1 MENVYTPI
9 LRRIREI
16 LSKNGYKIVK
26 EDDVFYI
33 MDGNTKISEI
43 ILQVTDKNVLLGK
56 TRFSYATLVNVDVF
70 NVSWLNTHKK
80 YEGQQLGTLLLIY
93 ALCNL
98 KMTYPNVNY
107 AVLDDDTD
115 KSRRMRNIYNKLG
128 FSFRDFVCLGDKGEI
143 VMSGPEKQLE
153 LNDEFISRLKKK
165 LDMTGGK
172 QKSRKY
178 KRIYS

>member
-9 LRRIREI
+9 LRRIRDI
-16 LSKNGYKIVK
+16 LSQNGYKIVK
-26 EDDVFYI
+26 EDGVFYI
-33 MDGNTKISEI
+33 MDGKPKISEI
-43 ILQVTDKNVLLGK
+43 IVQVTDKDVLLGK

-93 ALCNL
+93 AVCDL
-98 KMTYPNVNY
+98 KMTHPNVNHV
-107 AVLDDDTD
+107 VLDDDTD

-128 FSFRDFVCLGDKGEI
+128 FSFRDFVCLGDKRGEV

-153 LNDEFISRLKKK
+153 LNDEFISVVKKK
-165 LDMTGGK
+165 LNIG
-172 QKSRKY
+172 KSRRY
-178 KRIYS
+178 KVLKWKI